1 MLGNGASGTT
11 SASDTT
17 STERSPM
24 NENLT
29 TSQAGIDIITR
40 WEAVILHEYI
50 CPAGKRTIGIGH
62 VVLPNE
68 TFPPTITREFAEQL
82 LAKDLV
88 RFEQAIYRNITV
100 CLNPNQFDALVCFTY
115 NVGEGG
121 IKGKN
126 GLTGVGKAV
135 NESRFSDVP
144 AALAEWS
151 HARVN
156 GQLVTLKGLFN
167 RRKSEGELFTKPYDG
182 ALVCEPPPT
191 LLPWSKDTLRAAQT
205 KLASL
210 GYYKIAVDGLWGPKT
225 ANALLTFSREE
236 GISTGGHPEQGV
248 SQEFLSAL
256 MSA

>member
-1 MLGNGASGTT
+1 
-11 SASDTT
+11 
-17 STERSPM
+17 M

-29 TSQAGIDIITR
+29 TSQAGIDLITR

-62 VVLPNE
+62 VVLPGE
-68 TFPPTITREFAEQL
+68 SFPPTITKEFAEQL
-82 LAKDLV
+82 LAKDL
-88 RFEQAIYRNITV
+88 RHFEQAIYRNITV

-121 IKGKN
+121 IKDKN

-156 GQLVTLKGLFN
+156 GQLVTLKGLLN

-182 ALVCEPPPT
+182 ALVCDPPPT
-191 LLPWSKDTLRAAQT
+191 LVPWTTATLKGAQA
-205 KLASL
+205 KLATL
-210 GYYKIAVDGLWGPKT
+210 GLNKKGLDGLWGPGT
-225 ANALLTFSREE
+225 SSAILTFSRNS
-236 GISTGGHPEQGV
+236 GVSTGGHPEEGV
-248 SQEFLSAL
+248 TQAFLAAL
-256 MSA
+256 AAATPAA